1 MFVAG
6 EAPIPSGGIEALLPP
21 WAQGLS
27 LVSLLIIIVVA
38 FLRGW
43 IITPSQNQRDIEAE
57 RRISD
62 IWESNAKRATE
73 TIEHFTQAFSPILE
87 QNQTILKIV
96 QGIQDEQG
104 RMRERGPRR

>member
-6 EAPIPSGGIEALLPP
+6 EAPIPAGGIEALLPP

-27 LVSLLIIIVVA
+27 LLTLLIIIVVA

-73 TIEHFTQAFSPILE
+73 TIEQFTQAFAPLLE
-87 QNQTILKIV
+87 QSQTILRIV
-96 QGIQDEQG
+96 QGLQEEQQ